1 LQQKPEFQFRGPLFL
16 FPHEST
22 IWVSSSLAKNTS
34 AVDLTKAKQ
43 QQFPQ
48 KNAKRKPMVQ
58 FVTKLLKILLLDD

>member
-1 LQQKPEFQFRGPLFL
+1 LQQKPEFWSCEPLFL

-48 KNAKRKPMVQ
+48 KMQKENQWCNV
-58 FVTKLLKILLLDD
+58 